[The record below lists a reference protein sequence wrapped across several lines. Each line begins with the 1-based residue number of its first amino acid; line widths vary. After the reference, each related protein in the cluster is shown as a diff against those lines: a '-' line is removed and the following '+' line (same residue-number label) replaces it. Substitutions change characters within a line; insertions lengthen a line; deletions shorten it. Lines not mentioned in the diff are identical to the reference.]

1 MSFQSY
7 LTITPGSKQTYILKN
22 DYVTAPNSFYAQP
35 LPADPNGYNEI
46 FQIISNAGDPLSQK
60 TITIPAGH
68 YSVQMIAGIA
78 LGPNV
83 VIPDAA
89 ITGAQVKTI
98 PNMGYAHLVLSEV
111 GGEFLLTSQSHS
123 SSAITGACNNVYM
136 LFNSTQQITFTKA
149 TTVRMTLNYAQT
161 TKIMDMMYG
170 FNPLGFDNTARIIFT
185 QI

>member
-22 DYVTAPNSFYAQP
+22 DYVSAPGSFYAQK
-35 LPADPNGYNEI
+35 LPTDPAGYNEI
-46 FQIISNAGDPLSQK
+46 FQIVSNAGAPLSQK

-83 VIPDAA
+83 AIPDGA
-89 ITGAQVKTI
+89 ITGAEVKTI

-111 GGEFLLTSQSHS
+111 GVGFLLTSQSHS
-123 SSAITGACNNVYM
+123 STAITGACNNVYM
-136 LFNSTQQITFTKA
+136 LFNSTQTITFTKA
-149 TTVRMTLNYAQT
+149 TTVGLTLNFAVS
-161 TKIMDMMYG
+161 TKEMYMIFG
-170 FNPLGFDNTARIIFT
+170 DSPLSFDNTARVIFT